1 MLNEIHSHYHIEV
14 SMGPW
19 TALLR
24 RAAAVLFL
32 GVLALP
38 GAAVAAGEP
47 LVVYTARKYQLVDQ
61 LFQEYG
67 REHGIEVKS
76 VTDDG
81 APLIQRLTAE
91 GPSSPADV
99 FISVDAGD
107 LWRAN
112 QAGLLQPVKSPALE
126 AAIPAHL
133 RDPEGHWFGL
143 AVRARTIAYSTARVK
158 PAELSTYAA
167 LGNARW
173 KGRLCLRSGKA
184 VYNQSL
190 VAMFIHDMGEAATE
204 RMVRA
209 WIANLAAE
217 PFSNDTLMLK
227 AIAAGQCDVGITN
240 SYYLGRLQHEEKG
253 FPVQIFWADQS
264 GKGTH
269 VNISG
274 GGVTRHAKNRTE
286 AIRFLEWLASPA
298 IQQRFAAVNFEFPAN
313 AGVDPLPEV
322 KAWGAFKPNE
332 VNVGLIG
339 KTQPAAVMLIDRAGW
354 R

>member
-1 MLNEIHSHYHIEV
+1 MRFL
-14 SMGPW
+14 MAPLGRFAPLL
-19 TALLR
+19 AL
-24 RAAAVLFL
+24 A
-32 GVLALP
+32 GVLVAGP
-38 GAAVAAGEP
+38 AAAAGEP
-47 LVVYTARKYQLVDQ
+47 LVVYTARKYQLVEE

-67 REHGIEVKS
+67 RDRGIDVKS

-91 GPSSPADV
+91 GANSPADV
-99 FISVDAGD
+99 FITVDAGD
-107 LWRAN
+107 LWRAT
-112 QAGLLQPVKSPALE
+112 QAGLLQPVESSMLE

-158 PAELSTYAA
+158 PAALSTYAA
-167 LGNARW
+167 LAEPRW
-173 KGRLCLRSGKA
+173 KGKLCLRTGKA

-190 VAMFIHDMGEAATE
+190 VAMFINEMGEEATE
-204 RMVRA
+204 RMVRG

-240 SYYLGRLQHEEKG
+240 SYYLGRLQHQEKG
-253 FPVQIFWADQS
+253 FPVQIFWADQA

-274 GGVTRHAKNRTE
+274 GGVTKHAKNRAE
-286 AIRFLEWLASPA
+286 AIRFLEWLASPP
-298 IQQRFAAVNFEFPAN
+298 IQQRFAAANFEFPAN

-322 KAWGAFKPNE
+322 EAWGSFEPNR

>member
-1 MLNEIHSHYHIEV
+1 MSFPN
-14 SMGPW
+14 
-19 TALLR
+19 ALLR
-24 RAAAVLFL
+24 HLSALVAL
-32 GVLALP
+32 LALALAGP
-38 GAAVAAGEP
+38 AQAAGEP
-47 LVVYTARKYQLVDQ
+47 LVVYTARKYQLVET

-67 REHGIEVKS
+67 KERGIEVKF

-91 GPSSPADV
+91 GAASPADA

-107 LWRAN
+107 LWRATR
-112 QAGLLQPVKSPALE
+112 AGLLQPVRSPALE

-143 AVRARTIAYSTARVK
+143 AVRARTIAYSTERVK
-158 PAELSTYAA
+158 PAELSTYADLA
-167 LGNARW
+167 SPRW

-190 VAMFIHDMGEAATE
+190 VAMFINDIGERATE
-204 RMVRA
+204 TMVRG
-209 WIANLAAE
+209 WVANLAAE
-217 PFSNDTLMLK
+217 PFANDTLMLK

-240 SYYLGRLQHEEKG
+240 SYYLGRLQHEQPG
-253 FPVQIFWADQS
+253 FAVQIFWADQA

-274 GGVTRHAKNRTE
+274 GGVTKHAKNRAE
-286 AIRFLEWLASPA
+286 AVRFLEWLASPA
-298 IQQRFAAVNFEFPAN
+298 IQQRFAAVNFEFPAA
-313 AGVDPLPEV
+313 AGVEPLQEV
-322 KAWGAFKPNE
+322 KAWGPFKPNT

-339 KTQPAAVMLIDRAGW
+339 RTQPAAVMLIDRAGW

>member
-1 MLNEIHSHYHIEV
+1 MTFGNALSRQA
-14 SMGPW
+14 G
-19 TALLR
+19 ALLLI
-24 RAAAVLFL
+24 AT
-32 GVLALP
+32 LAFS
-38 GAAVAAGEP
+38 AVAEAAGNP
-47 LVVYTARKYQLVDQ
+47 LVVYSARKYQLVEQ

-67 REHGIEVKS
+67 RERGIEVKS

-91 GPSSPADV
+91 GPASPADV
-99 FISVDAGD
+99 FITVDAGD
-107 LWRAN
+107 LWRAT
-112 QAGLLQPVKSPALE
+112 QAGLLQPVRSQMLE

-133 RDPEGHWFGL
+133 RDPAGHWFGL

-167 LGNARW
+167 LGDARW

-190 VAMFIHDMGEAATE
+190 VAMFINDMGEQATE
-204 RMVRA
+204 RMVGA

-240 SYYLGRLQHEEKG
+240 SYYLGKLQHEQPEL
-253 FPVQIFWADQS
+253 PVQIFWADQA

-274 GGVTRHAKNRTE
+274 GGVAKHAKNREE
-286 AIRFLEWLASPA
+286 AVRFLEWLASPA
-298 IQQRFAAVNFEFPAN
+298 TQQRFAAVNFEFPAN
-313 AGVDPLPEV
+313 AGVDPLPIV
-322 KAWGAFKPNE
+322 AAWGTFKPNE

-339 KTQPAAVMLIDRAGW
+339 KAQPAAVMLIDRTGW

>member
-1 MLNEIHSHYHIEV
+1 MKSPVFRVVGL
-14 SMGPW
+14 
-19 TALLR
+19 
-24 RAAAVLFL
+24 AATLCLTLV
-32 GVLALP
+32 
-38 GAAVAAGEP
+38 GAPEASAAGEP

-67 REHGIEVKS
+67 RERGIEVKF

-81 APLIQRLTAE
+81 APLIARLTAE
-91 GPSSPADV
+91 GANSPADLLV
-99 FISVDAGD
+99 TVDAGD
-107 LWRAN
+107 LWRATE
-112 QAGLLQPVKSPALE
+112 AGLLQPVKSAMLE

-133 RDPEGHWFGL
+133 RDPAGHWFGL
-143 AVRARTIAYSTARVK
+143 AVRARTIAYSTERVK
-158 PAELSTYAA
+158 PSELSTYAA
-167 LGNARW
+167 LGDATW
-173 KGRLCLRSGKA
+173 KGRLCLRSGKHA
-184 VYNQSL
+184 YNQSL
-190 VAMFIHDMGEAATE
+190 VAMMIGDMGEEATE

-209 WIANLAAE
+209 WVANLAAE

-240 SYYLGRLQHEEKG
+240 SYYLGRLQHEQKDL
-253 FPVQIFWADQS
+253 PVQIFWADQ
-264 GKGTH
+264 GAKGTH

-274 GGVTRHAKNRTE
+274 GGVTKHAKNRAE
-286 AIRFLEWLASPA
+286 AVRFLEWLASPA

>member
-1 MLNEIHSHYHIEV
+1 MRVILINHIEAFM
-14 SMGPW
+14 SFRD
-19 TALLR
+19 ALLR
-24 RAAAVLFL
+24 HLPALVALVT
-32 GVLALP
+32 LAISGP
-38 GAAVAAGEP
+38 AQAAGEP
-47 LVVYTARKYQLVDQ
+47 LVVYTARKYQLVDT

-67 REHGIEVKS
+67 KERGIEVKF

-91 GPSSPADV
+91 GAASPADL

-107 LWRAN
+107 LWRAT
-112 QAGLLQPVKSPALE
+112 QAGLLQPIRSPALE

-133 RDPEGHWFGL
+133 RDPDGHWFGL

-158 PAELSTYAA
+158 PAELSGYADLA
-167 LGNARW
+167 GPRW
-173 KGRLCLRSGKA
+173 KGKLCLRSGKA

-190 VAMFIHDMGEAATE
+190 VAMLINDLGEQAVE
-204 RMVRA
+204 KMVRG
-209 WIANLAAE
+209 WIQNLAAE

-240 SYYLGRLQHEEKG
+240 SYYLGRLQHEDAG
-253 FPVQIFWADQS
+253 FPVQILWADQA
-264 GKGTH
+264 GRGTH

-274 GGVTRHAKNRTE
+274 GGVTKHSRNRAE
-286 AIRFLEWLASPA
+286 AVRFLEWLASPA

-322 KAWGAFKPNE
+322 RAWGAFKPNE

-339 KTQPAAVMLIDRAGW
+339 RTQPAAMMLIDRAGW

>member
-1 MLNEIHSHYHIEV
+1 MTVRNAL
-14 SMGPW
+14 GRQAG
-19 TALLR
+19 ALLVI
-24 RAAAVLFL
+24 AT
-32 GVLALP
+32 LAFS
-38 GAAVAAGEP
+38 VAAEAAGKP
-47 LVVYTARKYQLVDQ
+47 LVVYSARKYQLVEQ

-67 REHGIEVKS
+67 RERGIEVKS

-91 GPSSPADV
+91 GAASPADV
-99 FISVDAGD
+99 FITVDAGD
-107 LWRAN
+107 LWRAT
-112 QAGLLQPVKSPALE
+112 QAGLLQPVRSQVLE

-133 RDPEGHWFGL
+133 RDPDGHWFGL

-167 LGNARW
+167 LGDARW

-190 VAMFIHDMGEAATE
+190 VAMFINDMGEQATE
-204 RMVRA
+204 KMVGS
-209 WIANLAAE
+209 WVANLAAE

-240 SYYLGRLQHEEKG
+240 SYYLGRLQHEQKD
-253 FPVQIFWADQS
+253 FPVQIFWADQA

-274 GGVTRHAKNRTE
+274 GGVAKHANNREE
-286 AIRFLEWLASPA
+286 AVRFLEWLASPA

-313 AGVDPLPEV
+313 AGVDPLPIV
-322 KAWGAFKPNE
+322 AAWGPFKPNQ

-339 KTQPAAVMLIDRAGW
+339 KSQPAAVMLIDRAGW

>member
-1 MLNEIHSHYHIEV
+1 MSFRIAPLRLLVALATLTGIVLS
-14 SMGPW
+14 GP
-19 TALLR
+19 AQ
-24 RAAAVLFL
+24 
-32 GVLALP
+32 
-38 GAAVAAGEP
+38 AAGEP

-67 REHGIEVKS
+67 KERGIEVKS

-91 GPSSPADV
+91 GANSPADV

-107 LWRAN
+107 LWRAT
-112 QAGLLQPVKSPALE
+112 QAGLLQPVKSQALE

-167 LGNARW
+167 LADPRW
-173 KGRLCLRSGKA
+173 KGKLCLRNGTA

-190 VAMFIHDMGEAATE
+190 VAMFINDMGEEATE
-204 RMVRA
+204 RMVRG

-217 PFSNDTLMLK
+217 PFANDTLMLK

-240 SYYLGRLQHEEKG
+240 SYYLGRLQHDDKA
-253 FPVQIFWADQS
+253 FPVQIFWADQA

-274 GGVTRHAKNRTE
+274 GGVTKHARNRAE
-286 AIRFLEWLASPA
+286 AVRFLEWLASPA

-322 KAWGAFKPNE
+322 KAWGPFKPNE

-339 KTQPAAVMLIDRAGW
+339 KTQPQAVMLIDRAGW
-354 R
+354 H

>member
-1 MLNEIHSHYHIEV
+1 MSFRNALVRHLPALAALAAMIV
-14 SMGPW
+14 SVP
-19 TALLR
+19 AQ
-24 RAAAVLFL
+24 
-32 GVLALP
+32 
-38 GAAVAAGEP
+38 AAGEP
-47 LVVYTARKYQLVDQ
+47 LVVYTARKYQLVET

-67 REHGIEVKS
+67 RERGIEVKF

-91 GPSSPADV
+91 GAASPADLFV
-99 FISVDAGD
+99 TVDAGD
-107 LWRAN
+107 LWRAT
-112 QAGLLQPVKSPALE
+112 QAGLLQPVRSPALE

-167 LGNARW
+167 LADPRW

-190 VAMFIHDMGEAATE
+190 VAMFINDMGEQAAE
-204 RMVRA
+204 AMVRG
-209 WIANLAAE
+209 WIANLAAD

-240 SYYLGRLQHEEKG
+240 SYYLGKLQHEDPAL
-253 FPVQIFWADQS
+253 PVQLFWADQA

-274 GGVTRHAKNRTE
+274 GGVTKHAKNRGE
-286 AIRFLEWLASPA
+286 AVRFLEWLASPA

-313 AGVDPLPEV
+313 AGVEPLPEV
-322 KAWGAFKPNE
+322 KAWGPYRPNQ

-339 KTQPAAVMLIDRAGW
+339 KTQPAAVRLIDRVGW

>member
-1 MLNEIHSHYHIEV
+1 MSFRI
-14 SMGPW
+14 
-19 TALLR
+19 ALQSRL
-24 RAAAVLFL
+24 AALAVLA
-32 GVLALP
+32 GLAVVGP
-38 GAAVAAGEP
+38 AQAAGEP
-47 LVVYTARKYQLVDQ
+47 LVVYSARKYQLVEQ

-67 REHGIEVKS
+67 RERGIEVKS

-91 GPSSPADV
+91 GANSPADV

-107 LWRAN
+107 LWRAT
-112 QAGLLQPVKSPALE
+112 QAGLLQPVKSPTLE

-158 PAELSTYAA
+158 PADLSTYAA
-167 LGNARW
+167 LGDARW
-173 KGRLCLRSGKA
+173 KGKLCLRSGKA

-190 VAMFIHDMGEAATE
+190 VAMFINDMGEEATE
-204 RMVRA
+204 QMVRT
-209 WIANLAAE
+209 WIGNLAAE

-227 AIAAGQCDVGITN
+227 AMAAGQCDIGITN
-240 SYYLGRLQHEEKG
+240 SYYLGRLQNEQKD
-253 FPVQIFWADQS
+253 FPVQIFWADQA
-264 GKGTH
+264 GRGTH

-274 GGVTRHAKNRTE
+274 GGVMKHAKNRAE
-286 AIRFLEWLASPA
+286 AVRFLEWLASPA
-298 IQQRFAAVNFEFPAN
+298 VQQRFAAVNFEFPAN

-322 KAWGAFKPNE
+322 KAWGAFKPNT

-354 R
+354 H

>member
-1 MLNEIHSHYHIEV
+1 MRVILINHIEAFMSV
-14 SMGPW
+14 RNALQRHLPALAALATLAISGP
-19 TALLR
+19 
-24 RAAAVLFL
+24 VQ
-32 GVLALP
+32 
-38 GAAVAAGEP
+38 AAGEP
-47 LVVYTARKYQLVDQ
+47 LVVYTARKYQLVDT

-67 REHGIEVKS
+67 KERGIEVKF

-91 GPSSPADV
+91 GAASPADL
-99 FISVDAGD
+99 FITVDAGD
-107 LWRAN
+107 LWRAT
-112 QAGLLQPVKSPALE
+112 QAGLLQPIRSPALE

-158 PAELSTYAA
+158 PAELSTYADLA
-167 LGNARW
+167 DPRW

-190 VAMFIHDMGEAATE
+190 VAMFINDIGEQATE
-204 RMVRA
+204 KMVRG

-240 SYYLGRLQHEEKG
+240 SYYLGKLQHEDPAL
-253 FPVQIFWADQS
+253 PVQLFWADQA

-269 VNISG
+269 VNVSG
-274 GGVTRHAKNRTE
+274 GGVTKNAKNRAE
-286 AIRFLEWLASPA
+286 AVRFLEWLASPG

-313 AGVDPLPEV
+313 AGVEPLPEV
-322 KAWGAFKPNE
+322 KAWGTFKPNE

>member
-1 MLNEIHSHYHIEV
+1 MRFLNAPFGRFV
-14 SMGPW
+14 P
-19 TALLR
+19 L
-24 RAAAVLFL
+24 
-32 GVLALP
+32 LALA
-38 GAAVAAGEP
+38 GTLAAGPAAAAGEP
-47 LVVYTARKYQLVDQ
+47 LVVYTARKYQLVEE

-67 REHGIEVKS
+67 RERGIDVKS

-91 GPSSPADV
+91 GANSPADV
-99 FISVDAGD
+99 FITVDAGD
-107 LWRAN
+107 LWRAT
-112 QAGLLQPVKSPALE
+112 QAGLLQPVKSQMLE

-143 AVRARTIAYSTARVK
+143 AVRARTIAYSTERVK
-158 PAELSTYAA
+158 PSELSTYAA
-167 LGNARW
+167 LAEPRW
-173 KGRLCLRSGKA
+173 KGKLCLRTGKA

-190 VAMFIHDMGEAATE
+190 VAMFINETGEEATE
-204 RMVRA
+204 RMVRG

-240 SYYLGRLQHEEKG
+240 SYYLGRLQHQQKD
-253 FPVQIFWADQS
+253 FPVQIFWADQD

-274 GGVTRHAKNRTE
+274 GGVTKHAKNRAE

-298 IQQRFAAVNFEFPAN
+298 IQQRFAAANFEFPAN

-322 KAWGAFKPNE
+322 KAWGPFEPNR

>member
-1 MLNEIHSHYHIEV
+1 MTVRNALSGGLATILAVAV
-14 SMGPW
+14 SLLAGP
-19 TALLR
+19 AQ
-24 RAAAVLFL
+24 
-32 GVLALP
+32 
-38 GAAVAAGEP
+38 AAGEP
-47 LVVYTARKYQLVDQ
+47 LVVYTARKYQLVEQ

-67 REHGIEVKS
+67 RERGIEVKS

-91 GPSSPADV
+91 GANSPADV

-107 LWRAN
+107 LWRAT
-112 QAGLLQPVKSPALE
+112 QAGLLQPVKSEALE

-133 RDPEGHWFGL
+133 RDPQGHWFGL

-167 LGNARW
+167 LGDPRW
-173 KGRLCLRSGKA
+173 KGKLCLRSGKA

-190 VAMFIHDMGEAATE
+190 VAMFINDMGEDPAE
-204 RMVRA
+204 RMVRS
-209 WIANLAAE
+209 WIANLAAD
-217 PFSNDTLMLK
+217 PFSNDSLMLK

-240 SYYLGRLQHEEKG
+240 SYYLGRLQHEQKD
-253 FPVQIFWADQS
+253 FPVQIFWADQA

-274 GGVTRHAKNRTE
+274 GGVTRHAKNRSE

-322 KAWGAFKPNE
+322 KAWGPFKPNT

-339 KTQPAAVMLIDRAGW
+339 KTQPAAVKLIDRVGW
-354 R
+354 H

>member
-1 MLNEIHSHYHIEV
+1 MTVRNALSGGLATILAVAV
-14 SMGPW
+14 SLLAGP
-19 TALLR
+19 AQ
-24 RAAAVLFL
+24 
-32 GVLALP
+32 
-38 GAAVAAGEP
+38 AAGEP
-47 LVVYTARKYQLVDQ
+47 LVVYTARKYQLVEQ

-67 REHGIEVKS
+67 RERGIEVKS

-91 GPSSPADV
+91 GANSPADV

-107 LWRAN
+107 LWRAT
-112 QAGLLQPVKSPALE
+112 QAGLLQPVKSEALE

-133 RDPEGHWFGL
+133 RDPQGHWFGL

-167 LGNARW
+167 LGDPRW
-173 KGRLCLRSGKA
+173 KGKLCLRSGKA

-190 VAMFIHDMGEAATE
+190 VAMFINDMGEDPAE
-204 RMVRA
+204 RMVRS
-209 WIANLAAE
+209 WIANLAAD

-240 SYYLGRLQHEEKG
+240 SYYLGRLQHEQKD
-253 FPVQIFWADQS
+253 FPVQIFWADQA

-274 GGVTRHAKNRTE
+274 GGVTRHAKNRSE

-322 KAWGAFKPNE
+322 KAWGPFKPNT

-339 KTQPAAVMLIDRAGW
+339 KTQPAAVKLIDRVGW
-354 R
+354 H

>member
-1 MLNEIHSHYHIEV
+1 MSVRN
-14 SMGPW
+14 
-19 TALLR
+19 ALSRQAGVLLVIATLAFS
-24 RAAAVLFL
+24 AAAE
-32 GVLALP
+32 
-38 GAAVAAGEP
+38 AAGKP
-47 LVVYTARKYQLVDQ
+47 LVVYSARKYQLVEQ

-67 REHGIEVKS
+67 RERGIEVKS

-91 GPSSPADV
+91 GAASPADV
-99 FISVDAGD
+99 FITVDAGD
-107 LWRAN
+107 LWRAT
-112 QAGLLQPVKSPALE
+112 QAGLLQPVRSQLLE

-133 RDPEGHWFGL
+133 RDPDGHWFGL

-167 LGNARW
+167 LGDARW
-173 KGRLCLRSGKA
+173 KGKLCLRSGKA

-190 VAMFIHDMGEAATE
+190 VAMFINDMGEQATE
-204 RMVRA
+204 RMVGS

-240 SYYLGRLQHEEKG
+240 SYYLGKLQHEQPDL
-253 FPVQIFWADQS
+253 PVQIFWADQA

-274 GGVTRHAKNRTE
+274 GGVTKHAKNREE
-286 AIRFLEWLASPA
+286 AVRFLEWLASPA
-298 IQQRFAAVNFEFPAN
+298 TQQRFAAVNFEFPAN

-322 KAWGAFKPNE
+322 KAWGPFRPNE

-339 KTQPAAVMLIDRAGW
+339 KAQPAAVMLIDRTGW

>member
-1 MLNEIHSHYHIEV
+1 MSFPTAPLRHV
-14 SMGPW
+14 AAVAALAG
-19 TALLR
+19 ALLS
-24 RAAAVLFL
+24 
-32 GVLALP
+32 GPAL
-38 GAAVAAGEP
+38 AAGEP

-67 REHGIEVKS
+67 KERGIEVKS

-91 GPSSPADV
+91 GANSPADI

-107 LWRAN
+107 LWRAT
-112 QAGLLQPVKSPALE
+112 QAGLLQPVRSQALE
-126 AAIPAHL
+126 SAIPAHL

-158 PAELSTYAA
+158 PAELSTYAGLA
-167 LGNARW
+167 DPRW
-173 KGRLCLRSGKA
+173 KGKLCLRNGKA

-190 VAMFIHDMGEAATE
+190 VAMFINDMGEEATE
-204 RMVRA
+204 RMVRG
-209 WIANLAAE
+209 WIANLATE
-217 PFSNDTLMLK
+217 PFANDTLMLK

-240 SYYLGRLQHEEKG
+240 SYYLGRLQHEEKD
-253 FPVQIFWADQS
+253 FPVQIFWADQ
-264 GKGTH
+264 GARGTH

-274 GGVTRHAKNRTE
+274 GGVTKHAKNRAE
-286 AIRFLEWLASPA
+286 AVRFLEWLASPA

-313 AGVDPLPEV
+313 ASVDPLPEV
-322 KAWGAFKPNE
+322 KAWGPFKHNE

-354 R
+354 H

>member
-1 MLNEIHSHYHIEV
+1 MSFRN
-14 SMGPW
+14 
-19 TALLR
+19 ALLWR
-24 RAAAVLFL
+24 LPALAA
-32 GVLALP
+32 LAALVISVP
-38 GAAVAAGEP
+38 AQAAGEP
-47 LVVYTARKYQLVDQ
+47 LVVYTARKYQLVET

-67 REHGIEVKS
+67 RERGIEVKF

-91 GPSSPADV
+91 GAASPADL
-99 FISVDAGD
+99 FITVDAGD
-107 LWRAN
+107 LWRAT
-112 QAGLLQPVKSPALE
+112 QAGLLQPVRSPALE

-167 LGNARW
+167 LAEPRW

-190 VAMFIHDMGEAATE
+190 VAMFINDMGEAATE
-204 RMVRA
+204 KMLRG
-209 WIANLAAE
+209 WIANLAAD

-240 SYYLGRLQHEEKG
+240 SYYLGKLQHEQPDL
-253 FPVQIFWADQS
+253 PVQLFWADQA

-274 GGVTRHAKNRTE
+274 GGVTRHAKNREE
-286 AIRFLEWLASPA
+286 AVRFLEWLASPA

-313 AGVDPLPEV
+313 AGVEPLPEV
-322 KAWGAFKPNE
+322 EAWGPYKPNQ

>member
-1 MLNEIHSHYHIEV
+1 MSFRI
-14 SMGPW
+14 
-19 TALLR
+19 ALQSRL
-24 RAAAVLFL
+24 AALAVLAGIVFV
-32 GVLALP
+32 GPAQ
-38 GAAVAAGEP
+38 AAGEP
-47 LVVYTARKYQLVDQ
+47 LVVYSARKYQLVEQ

-67 REHGIEVKS
+67 RERGIEVKS

-91 GPSSPADV
+91 GANSPADV

-107 LWRAN
+107 LWRAT
-112 QAGLLQPVKSPALE
+112 QAGLLQPVKSPTLE

-133 RDPEGHWFGL
+133 RDPDGHWFGL

-158 PAELSTYAA
+158 PADLSTYAA
-167 LGNARW
+167 LGDARW
-173 KGRLCLRSGKA
+173 KGKLCLRSGKA

-190 VAMFIHDMGEAATE
+190 VAMFINDMGEEATE

-209 WIANLAAE
+209 WIGNLAAE

-227 AIAAGQCDVGITN
+227 AMAAGQCDVGITN
-240 SYYLGRLQHEEKG
+240 SYYLGRLQNEQKD
-253 FPVQIFWADQS
+253 FPVQIFWADQT

-274 GGVTRHAKNRTE
+274 GGVAKHAKNRAE
-286 AIRFLEWLASPA
+286 AVRFLEWLASPA

-322 KAWGAFKPNE
+322 KAWGAFKPNT

-354 R
+354 H

>member
-1 MLNEIHSHYHIEV
+1 MRVILINHIEAPMSFRNALAWRLPALAALAALV
-14 SMGPW
+14 ISMP
-19 TALLR
+19 AQ
-24 RAAAVLFL
+24 
-32 GVLALP
+32 
-38 GAAVAAGEP
+38 AAGEP
-47 LVVYTARKYQLVDQ
+47 LVVYTARKYQLVET

-67 REHGIEVKS
+67 RERGIEVKF

-91 GPSSPADV
+91 GAASPADL
-99 FISVDAGD
+99 FITVDAGD
-107 LWRAN
+107 LWRAT
-112 QAGLLQPVKSPALE
+112 QAGLLQPVRSAKLE
-126 AAIPAHL
+126 AAIPPHL

-167 LGNARW
+167 LAEPRW

-190 VAMFIHDMGEAATE
+190 VAMFINDMGEQATE
-204 RMVRA
+204 AMVRG
-209 WIANLAAE
+209 WIANLAAD

-240 SYYLGRLQHEEKG
+240 SYYLGKLQHEQPDL
-253 FPVQIFWADQS
+253 PVQLFWADQA

-274 GGVTRHAKNRTE
+274 GGVTKHAKNREE
-286 AIRFLEWLASPA
+286 AVRFLEWLASPA

-313 AGVDPLPEV
+313 AGVEPLPEV
-322 KAWGAFKPNE
+322 KAWGPYKPNQ

>member
-1 MLNEIHSHYHIEV
+1 MAILERYRV
-14 SMGPW
+14 G
-19 TALLR
+19 
-24 RAAAVLFL
+24 FF
-32 GVLALP
+32 
-38 GAAVAAGEP
+38 
-47 LVVYTARKYQLVDQ
+47 ART
-61 LFQEYG
+61 QEHTMS
-67 REHGIEVKS
+67 ES
-76 VTDDG
+76 VTGTGRLAFGGSDDVSPGHVRALCLCVRDDG

-91 GPSSPADV
+91 GAASPADV
-99 FISVDAGD
+99 FITVDAGD
-107 LWRAN
+107 LWRAT
-112 QAGLLQPVKSPALE
+112 QAGLLQPVRSQMLE

-133 RDPEGHWFGL
+133 RDPDGHWFGL
-143 AVRARTIAYSTARVK
+143 AVRDRTIAYSTARVK

-167 LGNARW
+167 LGDARW

-190 VAMFIHDMGEAATE
+190 VAMFINDMGEHATE
-204 RMVRA
+204 RMVGS

-240 SYYLGRLQHEEKG
+240 SYYLGKLQHEQPDL
-253 FPVQIFWADQS
+253 PVQIFWADQA

-274 GGVTRHAKNRTE
+274 GGVTKHAKNREE
-286 AIRFLEWLASPA
+286 AVRFLEWLASPA
-298 IQQRFAAVNFEFPAN
+298 TQQRFAAVIFEFPAN

-322 KAWGAFKPNE
+322 KAWGPFRPNE

-339 KTQPAAVMLIDRAGW
+339 KAQPAAVMLIDRAGW